1 MRGQGPRER
10 EIRPTDG
17 RPGEPKEVTM
27 TAVTNR
33 IERSPIS
40 MTVADNAGEKWK
52 RLRHEICQALG
63 VLAVFAATAAAII
76 ALRLLAYELGH
87 EDLPVLREFGKLWN

>member
-1 MRGQGPRER
+1 
-10 EIRPTDG
+10 
-17 RPGEPKEVTM
+17 M

-52 RLRHEICQALG
+52 RLRHEVCQALG
-63 VLAVFAATAAAII
+63 VLAVFAATAAAIV
-76 ALRLLAYELGH
+76 ALRLLAYGLGH
-87 EDLPVLREFGKLWN
+87 EDMPIVRELSRLWN